1 MIGVV
6 IAVLAGVLLWLLL
19 APPSRGRGRG
29 RGQERG
35 RGQGRGR
42 GRMAESHQDEETVA
56 AEQEVRDLDVFTT
69 PEDADDEL
77 PDWGPGAPKQRR

>member
-19 APPSRGRGRG
+19 APPNR
-29 RGQERG
+29 ERE
-35 RGQGRGR
+35 
-42 GRMAESHQDEETVA
+42 RMAESRLDEETIS
-56 AEQEVRDLDVFTT
+56 AEQEVRDLDALTT

-77 PDWGPGAPKQRR
+77 TDWGPGAPKQRR

>member
-19 APPSRGRGRG
+19 APPSTGRGW
-29 RGQERG
+29 
-35 RGQGRGR
+35 GRGR
-42 GRMAESHQDEETVA
+42 GRMAESHLNEETVA
-56 AEQEVRDLDVFTT
+56 AEQEVRDLDALAT

-77 PDWGPGAPKQRR
+77 TDWGPGAPKQRR

>member
-29 RGQERG
+29 RG
-35 RGQGRGR
+35 
-42 GRMAESHQDEETVA
+42 RMAESRLDEETVA
-56 AEQEVRDLDVFTT
+56 SEQEVRDLDALGT

>member
-1 MIGVV
+1 MV
-6 IAVLAGVLLWLLL
+6 IAVLAGVLFWLLL

-29 RGQERG
+29 PT
-35 RGQGRGR
+35 
-42 GRMAESHQDEETVA
+42 AESRLDEETIA
-56 AEQEVRDLDVFTT
+56 AEQEVRDLGALTT

>member
-19 APPSRGRGRG
+19 APPNR
-29 RGQERG
+29 ERE
-35 RGQGRGR
+35 
-42 GRMAESHQDEETVA
+42 RMAESRLEEETIS
-56 AEQEVRDLDVFTT
+56 AEQEVRDLDALTT

-77 PDWGPGAPKQRR
+77 TDWGPGAPKQRR

>member
-19 APPSRGRGRG
+19 APPSTGRGPGRG
-29 RGQERG
+29 RGQ
-35 RGQGRGR
+35 GQGRGR
-42 GRMAESHQDEETVA
+42 GRLAESRLDEETIA
-56 AEQEVRDLDVFTT
+56 AEQEVRDLDALAT

-77 PDWGPGAPKQRR
+77 TDWGPGAPKQRR

>member
-19 APPSRGRGRG
+19 APASKGRL
-29 RGQERG
+29 EKP
-35 RGQGRGR
+35 
-42 GRMAESHQDEETVA
+42 HLDEETIA
-56 AEQEVRDLDVFTT
+56 AEQEVRDLGALTT

>member
-6 IAVLAGVLLWLLL
+6 IAVLAGVLLWLLV
-19 APPSRGRGRG
+19 APPSK
-29 RGQERG
+29 G

-42 GRMAESHQDEETVA
+42 GPTAEPRLDEETIA
-56 AEQEVRDLDVFTT
+56 AEQEVRDLGALTT